1 MSLRLALACT
11 LALSTNLNAA
21 TINDIDTQSV
31 DWLLNQISIGEAQQN
46 KRLVEDSL
54 QKLVAIAPTRIE
66 TQCALAHYDFTNGNT
81 DQANLLLSKLDNQL
95 TQQTPCVKKLK
106 VMSRIQGKDKAVIQE
121 AKLLARAG
129 RYEQARQ
136 IYNKIFNDV
145 YPTLNFEL
153 EHLSWYAQD
162 SAQWQGVKNGYKQ
175 LLKRYENLGTIEVA
189 YARHLLRRNPRD
201 KAAMRILS
209 KYGSTS
215 GFSDEVEGIWL
226 SALKNMP
233 INSNTDKQFQQ
244 YFILYPFSNKGE
256 LQYQDFKKQLKARQK
271 LLADPAYQLWLK
283 GNKLLEQ
290 ERLNAAEPLLLKALK
305 GRPTDGEIMN
315 SLGILYLQLGEHGK
329 AYNYFTRA
337 QKYTA
342 DFAERNTLKSMAKTA
357 KFWLYIRQARDAI
370 DSSEFRVAK
379 LKLDLAAALEEE
391 PNTVLANRGT
401 LQFTQGLYSQAALTY
416 QVVLKSE
423 PLNEGALFG
432 LLEIAKLEQSEKT
445 LTSFFNRLSFSQK
458 EILRASYLSSLSSVY
473 RTKATKRT
481 EAGELEEAEKILKEA
496 IQATPEEPWLY
507 YDLAFIYQQKG
518 LTDKARSLFNNVLW
532 QFPLNSQLR
541 YSHALFLRALDD
553 YQGALAT
560 LQYIPFKS
568 RDADIVSLEQQ
579 LQLNESLAQSERFIN
594 SQNKAAAIYHLS
606 ALEAQNL
613 TPPMKAEL
621 ARSWFS
627 IDEQNH
633 ALKLMRDALAED
645 PSLSAYWHMLYGEW
659 LLAQGNKAQTTD
671 WFNRYRLPENASEG
685 EIDQFV
691 QLQNAYYSEYFSGS
705 DLIAKLNQL
714 DQKYPSSS
722 ATTTALIN
730 ANLALA
736 QNQSAIILYEQK
748 VKNNQLIEPQALMA
762 ISKAYRALGDD
773 FQAKEVTQL
782 AIEQSTTQESYFQ
795 RQIMESLNDFNYAG
809 DALYLAEQLIQKA
822 PNDLE
827 LRYLGAQVAA
837 NFNETEQAQTWYA
850 QTLSPNRQLNEKEL
864 YASLSRINENDE
876 WYINGAKRELLS
888 QQNKNQAYIAVG
900 VNFSGQ
906 VSTESEATLGA
917 GLVPIEAYFPL
928 WQGQGFVKIDPTSIS
943 AQTTRFDEQFA
954 GSRYGQ
960 GALCI
965 FTCGIDEVSPE
976 QDGVDIGIGWQNE
989 NWRVDIGTTP
999 LGFLIEDIVW
1009 GVNYS
1014 DDFGDFGYSLEL
1026 EKRPVTSSVLA
1037 YAGLEDVN
1045 TGKIW
1050 GGVRSTGLTANVS
1063 HDLGGNWGFWSSADF
1078 TLYKGQNVKDNQRY
1092 RLMGGTYYRVI
1103 SNQDREFTVGASLL
1117 HWAYKFNL
1125 SEETWGHG
1133 GYYSPQNYIGLSV
1146 PLTYDARWGD
1156 DFVYRVKTG
1165 VSYSQTKTQAI
1176 DFFPNDPD
1184 LQAEAFVRQLET
1196 GVDPAFDSDTSAGV
1210 SYNLEGSFE
1219 YRITPHW
1226 FFGGYLAIDRSDF
1239 YEPNFGQLY
1248 IRYYFN
1254 PVYGTLEFPGTPII
1268 PYAEF

>member
-1 MSLRLALACT
+1 
-11 LALSTNLNAA
+11 
-21 TINDIDTQSV
+21 
-31 DWLLNQISIGEAQQN
+31 
-46 KRLVEDSL
+46 
-54 QKLVAIAPTRIE
+54 
-66 TQCALAHYDFTNGNT
+66 
-81 DQANLLLSKLDNQL
+81 
-95 TQQTPCVKKLK
+95 
-106 VMSRIQGKDKAVIQE
+106 
-121 AKLLARAG
+121 
-129 RYEQARQ
+129 
-136 IYNKIFNDV
+136 
-145 YPTLNFEL
+145 
-153 EHLSWYAQD
+153 
-162 SAQWQGVKNGYKQ
+162 
-175 LLKRYENLGTIEVA
+175 
-189 YARHLLRRNPRD
+189 
-201 KAAMRILS
+201 
-209 KYGSTS
+209 
-215 GFSDEVEGIWL
+215 
-226 SALKNMP
+226 
-233 INSNTDKQFQQ
+233 
-244 YFILYPFSNKGE
+244 
-256 LQYQDFKKQLKARQK
+256 
-271 LLADPAYQLWLK
+271 
-283 GNKLLEQ
+283 
-290 ERLNAAEPLLLKALK
+290 
-305 GRPTDGEIMN
+305 
-315 SLGILYLQLGEHGK
+315 
-329 AYNYFTRA
+329 
-337 QKYTA
+337 
-342 DFAERNTLKSMAKTA
+342 
-357 KFWLYIRQARDAI
+357 
-370 DSSEFRVAK
+370 
-379 LKLDLAAALEEE
+379 
-391 PNTVLANRGT
+391 
-401 LQFTQGLYSQAALTY
+401 
-416 QVVLKSE
+416 
-423 PLNEGALFG
+423 
-432 LLEIAKLEQSEKT
+432 
-445 LTSFFNRLSFSQK
+445 
-458 EILRASYLSSLSSVY
+458 
-473 RTKATKRT
+473 
-481 EAGELEEAEKILKEA
+481 
-496 IQATPEEPWLY
+496 
-507 YDLAFIYQQKG
+507 
-518 LTDKARSLFNNVLW
+518 
-532 QFPLNSQLR
+532 
-541 YSHALFLRALDD
+541 
-553 YQGALAT
+553 
-560 LQYIPFKS
+560 
-568 RDADIVSLEQQ
+568 
-579 LQLNESLAQSERFIN
+579 
-594 SQNKAAAIYHLS
+594 
-606 ALEAQNL
+606 
-613 TPPMKAEL
+613 
-621 ARSWFS
+621 
-627 IDEQNH
+627 
-633 ALKLMRDALAED
+633 
-645 PSLSAYWHMLYGEW
+645 
-659 LLAQGNKAQTTD
+659 
-671 WFNRYRLPENASEG
+671 
-685 EIDQFV
+685 
-691 QLQNAYYSEYFSGS
+691 
-705 DLIAKLNQL
+705 
-714 DQKYPSSS
+714 
-722 ATTTALIN
+722 
-730 ANLALA
+730 
-736 QNQSAIILYEQK
+736 
-748 VKNNQLIEPQALMA
+748 MA

-1009 GVNYS
+1009 EDIVWGVNYS

-1063 HDLGGNWGFWSSADF
+1063 HDLGGDWGFWSSADF

-1103 SNQDREFTVGASLL
+1103 SDQDHEFTVGASLL

-1156 DFVYRVKTG
+1156 DFVYHVKTG